1 MVMGKAM
8 NNHEWYGLLSTYTT
22 KFGEYLDFYGGVD
35 LRYYKG
41 LHQNI
46 ITDLFSGS
54 YFIDSNRDNVSA
66 ANNIAAADPN
76 FAKKKLGVGD
86 VVYRDYD
93 GYVMSEGAFGQ
104 LEYNRDK
111 LSAFVAGGLSNTSYW
126 RYDRF
131 YYDEAHAKSSKKHYL
146 GGNIKG
152 GANYNLN
159 ETAEHISSMQVLLR
173 ARLCLIPLSSIHRIP
188 TTATGC

>member
-1 MVMGKAM
+1 M
-8 NNHEWYGLLSTYTT
+8 
-22 KFGEYLDFYGGVD
+22 
-35 LRYYKG
+35 
-41 LHQNI
+41 
-46 ITDLFSGS
+46 
-54 YFIDSNRDNVSA
+54 
-66 ANNIAAADPN
+66 
-76 FAKKKLGVGD
+76 
-86 VVYRDYD
+86 VYRDYD

-159 ETAEHISSMQVLLR
+159 ETQNIFFNAGFITR
-173 ARLCLIPLSSIHRIP
+173 APMFDTSFINSQNSHDRNQDAKNER
-188 TTATGC
+188 